1 MRMMEQFLSPGVK
14 HHQPTDA
21 CAEALGIGRSAPAAR
36 ILGKTQGRQGKPGEF
51 PGRFKAVVREL
62 SEAVPELAKLTDAAE
77 RRAEEQRRRWEEEEE
92 RRRREEAERR
102 NREARKASI
111 DQLLAII
118 NRWGV
123 ARRIE
128 DFFQEAELRAAD
140 SGRDDRDHLLARL
153 RRARGLVGGTDPL
166 GSLRPVALSG

>member
-1 MRMMEQFLSPGVK
+1 
-14 HHQPTDA
+14 
-21 CAEALGIGRSAPAAR
+21 
-36 ILGKTQGRQGKPGEF
+36 
-51 PGRFKAVVREL
+51 
-62 SEAVPELAKLTDAAE
+62 LAKLTDAAE